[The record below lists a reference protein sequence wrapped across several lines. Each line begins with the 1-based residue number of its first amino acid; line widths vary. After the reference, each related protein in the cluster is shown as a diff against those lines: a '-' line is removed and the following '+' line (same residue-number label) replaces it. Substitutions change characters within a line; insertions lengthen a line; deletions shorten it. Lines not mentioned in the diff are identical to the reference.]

1 MVYDFESFRVDFDR
15 HQLFREG
22 AEAHLSPKALHL
34 LQVLIE
40 SRPNAMSKADIHE
53 QLWPETFVAD
63 SNLASIINE
72 LRRALDD
79 DAHAPKYI
87 RTVHGFGYAFCAEP
101 LAAAPGHG
109 RGTPS
114 AKLEWAG
121 GELPLFAGRNV
132 IGRDPDTAVR
142 VDDRT
147 ISRHHAAIVIS
158 GHRATIEDLQSKN
171 GTFVEG
177 RRISAPVELRDGTVL
192 EVGSVRMVFRE
203 FSILSTTTLYRE

>member
-15 HQLFREG
+15 RQLFREG
-22 AEAHLSPKALHL
+22 AEAHLSPKALQL

-53 QLWPETFVAD
+53 KLWPETFVAD

-101 LAAAPGHG
+101 LAGAPGQG

-114 AKLEWAG
+114 AKLVWAE
-121 GELPLFAGRNV
+121 GEVPLFAGRNV

-158 GHRATIEDLQSKN
+158 GNRATIEDLQSKN
-171 GTFVEG
+171 GTFVNGAKVAKEHPL
-177 RRISAPVELRDGTVL
+177 ADGDL
-192 EVGSVRMVFRE
+192 IAVGDTTIVFKN
-203 FSILSTTTLYRE
+203 

>member
-1 MVYDFESFRVDFDR
+1 MVFDFETFSVDFAR
-15 HQLFREG
+15 RQLFREG
-22 AEAHLSPKALHL
+22 AEAHLSPKALQL

-40 SRPNAMSKADIHE
+40 ARPNAMSKADIHE
-53 QLWPETFVAD
+53 QLWPDTFVAE
-63 SNLASIINE
+63 SNLASIVNE

-101 LAAAPGHG
+101 VAGGQGQA

-114 AKLEWAG
+114 AKLIWAE
-121 GELPLFAGRNV
+121 GEVPLFPGRNV
-132 IGRDPDTAVR
+132 IGRDPDTGVR

-147 ISRHHAAIVIS
+147 ISRHHAVIVIS
-158 GHRATIEDLQSKN
+158 ANRATIEDLQSKN

-177 RRISAPVELRDGTVL
+177 RRITAPAELRDGTVL

-203 FSILSTTTLYRE
+203 FSTLSTTTLYRA